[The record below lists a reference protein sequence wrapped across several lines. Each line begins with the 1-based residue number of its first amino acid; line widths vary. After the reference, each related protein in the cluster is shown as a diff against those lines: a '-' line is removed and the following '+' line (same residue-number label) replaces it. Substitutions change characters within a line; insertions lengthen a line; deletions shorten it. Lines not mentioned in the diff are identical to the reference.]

1 MTALSLKLTALLVL
15 AGLLVGC
22 GQAPRAYLDDKD
34 RRLAAQTGQPTDAS
48 ATKPAAGT
56 THRGFFARFR
66 SPCSVKEGYE
76 VQPGDTLGEIA
87 LKCELPLQDFAGWN
101 GLAEPYVIYPGQRL
115 RLAADAPTPTPSAA
129 ATASTHVATRTA
141 PAAST
146 SKSAASSTALNWVWP
161 TPQYD
166 DFQWQKDSVGRE
178 GLVIR
183 LAPGQ
188 DVIAVE
194 AGEVMFAGESISQ
207 FGQMVMIRHREGFM
221 TVYAHNRRLLVTE
234 GQRVIRGQKIAES
247 GQSGTVTQPQLYFE
261 LRKDNQKVDVSQF
274 LRPPRAR

>member
-1 MTALSLKLTALLVL
+1 MTALSLKLMAILVI
-15 AGLLVGC
+15 AGLLAGC

-34 RRLAAQTGQPTDAS
+34 RRLAAQTSQSADS
-48 ATKPAAGT
+48 NATKADAGT
-56 THRGFFARFR
+56 SNRGFFARFR

-87 LKCELPLQDFAGWN
+87 LKCELPLQELAGWN
-101 GLAEPYVIYPGQRL
+101 GLAEPYIIFPGQRL
-115 RLAADAPTPTPSAA
+115 RLAADAPTPAPSTT
-129 ATASTHVATRTA
+129 ATTNAQTATRTA
-141 PAAST
+141 PAPTTA
-146 SKSAASSTALNWVWP
+146 KPAASGALNWVWP
-161 TPQYD
+161 TPRYD

-178 GLVIR
+178 GLIIR

-207 FGQMVMIRHREGFM
+207 FGQMVMIRHRDGFM
-221 TVYAHNRRLLVTE
+221 TVYAHNRRLLVIE
-234 GQRVIRGQKIAES
+234 GQPVIRGQKIAES
-247 GQSGTVTQPQLYFE
+247 GQSGTAQQPQLYFE

>member
-1 MTALSLKLTALLVL
+1 MNIMTLKLTAVVAL
-15 AGLLVGC
+15 AGLLIGC

-34 RRLAAQTGQPTDAS
+34 RRLAAQAPQTNDS
-48 ATKPAAGT
+48 TKTSESGT
-56 THRGFFARFR
+56 SNRGFFARFR
-66 SPCSVKEGYE
+66 SPCSKTQGYE

-87 LKCELPLQDFAGWN
+87 ITCDLPIKDLAAWN

-115 RLAADAPTPTPSAA
+115 RLASDAPVPS
-129 ATASTHVATRTA
+129 TTTSQTSTR
-141 PAAST
+141 AAST
-146 SKSAASSTALNWVWP
+146 ASSQVSAGSTASLNWVWP
-161 TPQYD
+161 APSYD

-188 DVIAVE
+188 EVVAVE

-207 FGQMVMIRHREGFM
+207 FGQMVMIRHADGFM
-221 TVYAHNRRLLVTE
+221 TVYAHNRRLLVSE

-247 GQSGTVTQPQLYFE
+247 GRSGTAAQPQLYFE
-261 LRKDNQKVDVSQF
+261 LRKDNQKVDVSKY
-274 LRPPRAR
+274 LRPPRGR